1 MKTELKTPLKTGN
14 IISFTAAS
22 AVTLL
27 IVSAISL
34 LGFLWPFFV
43 TSDSSAPQ
51 WIFLA
56 CAPIALLLFF
66 AKVSNGDLDAKSVAL
81 LALLSAL
88 IAALRPLGTGAVG
101 IEPMWFILILS
112 ARVFGPAFG
121 FLLGA
126 LSMVLSAFITGGI
139 GPWLAY
145 QSFAAAWIGLGVAL
159 IPRRLRGRRE
169 LIALIIYGILAAQ
182 FFGIAMDLQFW
193 PWYLGVDSQ
202 LSYIPGGVL
211 AENIDR
217 FLTYHF
223 LSALAWDIPRA
234 IFTSV
239 LLAIAGK
246 PVLGALRRAHT
257 RARFMTPIEFKEA
270 QTISER
276 EIQPSAIQR

>member
-1 MKTELKTPLKTGN
+1 
-14 IISFTAAS
+14 
-22 AVTLL
+22 
-27 IVSAISL
+27 
-34 LGFLWPFFV
+34 V

-112 ARVFGPAFG
+112 ARVFGPTFG

-169 LIALIIYGILAAQ
+169 LIALIVYGILAAQ

-202 LSYIPGGVL
+202 LS
-211 AENIDR
+211 
-217 FLTYHF
+217 
-223 LSALAWDIPRA
+223 WDIPRA

-257 RARFMTPIEFKEA
+257 RARFMTPIEFRDA
-270 QTISER
+270 LTISEP

>member
-1 MKTELKTPLKTGN
+1 MKTKN
-14 IISFTAAS
+14 VVSFTPAS
-22 AVTLL
+22 AITLL

-43 TSDSSAPQ
+43 TSNSSAPQ
-51 WIFLA
+51 WIFLL
-56 CAPIALLLFF
+56 CAPVALLLFF
-66 AKVSNGDLDAKSVAL
+66 TKVSNGDLDAKSVAL

-88 IAALRPLGTGAVG
+88 IAAVRPLGTGAVG

-159 IPRRLRGRRE
+159 IPHRLRGRSE
-169 LIALIIYGILAAQ
+169 LLALIIYGILAAQ

-202 LSYIPGGVL
+202 LSYIPGGEFS
-211 AENIDR
+211 ENIDR
-217 FLTYHF
+217 FITYHF

-257 RARFMTPIEFKEA
+257 RARFVTPIEFKDE
-270 QTISER
+270 TKISER
-276 EIQPSAIQR
+276 EIQPSAERR

>member
-1 MKTELKTPLKTGN
+1 MKSKN
-14 IISFTAAS
+14 IFTFTLGSSIAVVLVS
-22 AVTLL
+22 AV
-27 IVSAISL
+27 SL

-43 TSDSSAPQ
+43 SSDTSSPQ

-56 CAPIALLLFF
+56 ATPIALLLFF
-66 AKVSNGDLDAKSVAL
+66 IKVSNGDLDAKSVAL

-145 QSFAAAWIGLGVAL
+145 QSFAAAWIGLGVAI
-159 IPRRLRGRRE
+159 IPRSLRGRKE
-169 LIALIIYGILAAQ
+169 ILALIIYGVFAAQ

-202 LSYIPGGVL
+202 LSYIPGGQFS
-211 AENIDR
+211 ENLQR
-217 FLTYHF
+217 FFTYHF

-234 IFTSV
+234 IFTSI
-239 LLAIAGK
+239 LIAIAGK

-257 RARFMTPIEFKEA
+257 RARFLTPIEFKES
-270 QTISER
+270 IRS
-276 EIQPSAIQR
+276 

>member
-1 MKTELKTPLKTGN
+1 MKTQLRTGE
-14 IISFTAAS
+14 IISFTATSAATLLLVS
-22 AVTLL
+22 AV
-27 IVSAISL
+27 SL

-43 TSDSSAPQ
+43 TSNSSAPQ

-66 AKVSNGDLDAKSVAL
+66 AKVSTGDLDAKSVAL

-88 IAALRPLGTGAVG
+88 IAAVRPLGTGAVG

-159 IPRRLRGRRE
+159 IPRKLRGRSE
-169 LIALIIYGILAAQ
+169 IFALIVYGIFAAQ

-202 LSYIPGGVL
+202 LSYIPGGAL
-211 AENIDR
+211 TDNIDR
-217 FLTYHF
+217 FFAYHF

-257 RARFMTPIEFKEA
+257 RARFMTPIEFRDA
-270 QTISER
+270 QAISER
-276 EIQPSAIQR
+276 EIQPSAERR

>member
-1 MKTELKTPLKTGN
+1 MNNVMKTKN
-14 IISFTAAS
+14 IVSFTKAS
-22 AVTLL
+22 AATLL
-27 IVSAISL
+27 LVSAVSL
-34 LGFLWPFFV
+34 LGFLWPFFL
-43 TSDSSAPQ
+43 TSESSTPQ

-56 CAPIALLLFF
+56 CTPIALLLFLT
-66 AKVSNGDLDAKSVAL
+66 KVSNGDLDAKSVAL

-88 IAALRPLGTGAVG
+88 IAAVRPLGTGAVG

-112 ARVFGPAFG
+112 ARVFGSAFG

-126 LSMVLSAFITGGI
+126 ISMLLSAFITGGF

-159 IPRRLRGRRE
+159 IPRNLRGGRE
-169 LIALIIYGILAAQ
+169 VFALIIYGIIAAQ

-202 LSYIPGGVL
+202 LSYIPGGAL
-211 AENIDR
+211 ADNLDR
-217 FLTYHF
+217 FFTYHF

-234 IFTSV
+234 IFTSI

-257 RARFMTPIEFKEA
+257 RARFVTPIEFRDA
-270 QTISER
+270 LTTSER
-276 EIQPSAIQR
+276 AIEPSANQR